1 MDINTIRHIER
12 PRAAE
17 EVTHWREGL
26 AWLSGGTWLFSE
38 PQPAL
43 DTLIDL
49 RAFNWPAFNVSA
61 EGLDIAATAAIGDLD
76 KLACP
81 DHWTA
86 APLLSIC
93 CRSLLMSFKIAH
105 EASVGGNICMSLP
118 AGAMISLTVALE
130 GRYTL
135 LPRDGEART
144 VAATEFVTG
153 NHANILAPGELLRS
167 IHLPVAA
174 LTRRFAFRRS
184 SLYHLG
190 RSAALLI
197 GTSGPD
203 GDLLLTITASTFTP
217 VQLRFGPAPS
227 ATEVRRA
234 IDAAIPQDGYFD
246 DVNGLPA
253 YRRHLTYHFA
263 EEIRAELAAPGA
275 AS

>member
-1 MDINTIRHIER
+1 
-12 PRAAE
+12 
-17 EVTHWREGL
+17 
-26 AWLSGGTWLFSE
+26 
-38 PQPAL
+38 
-43 DTLIDL
+43 
-49 RAFNWPAFNVSA
+49 
-61 EGLDIAATAAIGDLD
+61 
-76 KLACP
+76 
-81 DHWTA
+81 
-86 APLLSIC
+86 
-93 CRSLLMSFKIAH
+93 
-105 EASVGGNICMSLP
+105 MSLP

-135 LPRDGEART
+135 LPRDGTART

-167 IHLPVAA
+167 IHLPVSA

-197 GTSGPD
+197 GTAGPE

-227 ATEVRRA
+227 AIEVRRA

-263 EEIRAELAAPGA
+263 EEIRAELAASGA
-275 AS
+275 A